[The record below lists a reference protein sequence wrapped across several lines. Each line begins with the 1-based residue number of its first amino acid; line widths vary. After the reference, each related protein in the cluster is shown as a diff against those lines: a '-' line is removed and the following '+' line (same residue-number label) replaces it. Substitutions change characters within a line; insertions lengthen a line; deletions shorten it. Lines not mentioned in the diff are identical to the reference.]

1 MERKIQSWKPAEALN
16 EGIARPYDEEYE
28 RNLAVWRKLIS
39 TPEHRKRSDRRFAA
53 YWNEDRKRRFAI
65 DSGEIEG
72 LYRLRPRA
80 KELLVR
86 AGLEYAREEDQ
97 IDPVHATQTLRSL
110 LLDELNALQRMVEH
124 AQSGQPLTTEDI
136 QAWQREGT
144 RHQVDRLAEIESD
157 EGTLTR
163 VRVPMVPGRFKQH
176 ENLIVSGHT
185 EYEFCPPERVQPELE
200 RILVLDENH
209 RAGPAPTAT
218 CAAWMHAA
226 FNAVHPF
233 PDGNG
238 RTGRLLAAW
247 VYLRRNEHPPLIAIE
262 DRAEYF
268 QAMRKAHRGDL
279 EPLRTLIHEGAAVMI
294 ELSLMAA
301 RGGGKRRTREA
312 PADGNRKQ

>member
-1 MERKIQSWKPAEALN
+1 MERKIQPWKPAAALN
-16 EGIARPYDEEYE
+16 EHTAYPHDEEYE
-28 RNLAVWRKLIS
+28 RNLAAWRKSIG
-39 TPEHRKRSDRRFAA
+39 TPKRRRRSEQRFAA
-53 YWNEDRKRRFAI
+53 YWTEDRKRRFAI

-86 AGLEYAREEDQ
+86 TGLEHAREEDQ
-97 IDPVHATQTLRSL
+97 IEPVHATQALRTL

-124 AQSGQPLTTEDI
+124 AHGGQPLTIEEI
-136 QAWQREGT
+136 QAWQREAT
-144 RHQVDRLAEIESD
+144 RHQEERLVEIESD

-163 VRVPMVPGRFKQH
+163 MRVSMAPGRFKQH

-185 EYEFCPPERVQPELE
+185 EYEFCPPDRVQPELE
-200 RILVLDENH
+200 RVLALDEVH

-238 RTGRLLAAW
+238 RTGRLLTAW
-247 VYLRRNEHPPLIAIE
+247 VYLRRNEHPPLITIE

-268 QAMRKAHRGDL
+268 QAMRKAHRGDP
-279 EPLRTLIHEGAAVMI
+279 EPLRALIHESAAVMT
-294 ELSLMAA
+294 ELSLMAT
-301 RGGGKRRTREA
+301 RDRGKRRKREA
-312 PADGNRKQ
+312 AADRDREP

>member
-1 MERKIQSWKPAEALN
+1 MERKIQPWKPAVALN
-16 EGIARPYDEEYE
+16 EDIAYPHDEEYE
-28 RNLAVWRKLIS
+28 GNLAAWRESIS
-39 TPEHRKRSDRRFAA
+39 TPTRRRLSGRQFAA
-53 YWNEDRKRRFAI
+53 YWTEDRRRRFAI

-72 LYRLRPRA
+72 LYRLRLRA
-80 KELLVR
+80 KEHLVR
-86 AGLEYAREEDQ
+86 TGLEHAREEDQ
-97 IDPVHATQTLRSL
+97 VEPVHATRMLRTL

-124 AQSGQPLTTEDI
+124 AQSGRPLTTEDI
-136 QAWQREGT
+136 QAWQREAT
-144 RHQVDRLAEIESD
+144 RHQEDRLVEFESD

-163 VRVPMVPGRFKQH
+163 VRIPMVPGRFKQH

-185 EYEFCPPERVQPELE
+185 EYEFCPPGRVQEELGK
-200 RILVLDENH
+200 ILVLDEGH

-247 VYLRRNEHPPLIAIE
+247 VYLRRNEHPPLIATE

-268 QAMRKAHRGDL
+268 QAMRKAHRGNL
-279 EPLRTLIHEGAAVMI
+279 EPLRALIHESAAVMT
-294 ELSLMAA
+294 ELSLMATGE
-301 RGGGKRRTREA
+301 RGRRRNSEAAGRE
-312 PADGNRKQ
+312 R